1 MTDNQIDVEIKK
13 YPVLSDTEIHD
24 MAVADWY
31 GILETLWT
39 AIGKPVEKKRMLIYG
54 KDLGNVPCELLERAI
69 RRIRLNSIYSQVPTI
84 GEIWQAVKMELAEDN
99 CTTSEEW
106 IERKWIYFMGRA
118 RYPEVVH
125 E

>member
-69 RRIRLNSIYSQVPTI
+69 KRIRLNSIYSQVPTI